1 MRRLHTDIPL
11 GSERSSG
18 SAVRFPVM
26 TTLLMFVAATA
37 RLPSGF
43 VLFAPRLASG
53 AARGGAEDVV
63 PGGRADAEAA
73 RLVLKVVA
81 HVPLPQDS
89 AQPAPGAEMV
99 QVVVGH
105 VVDEIPGEEPRA
117 ERWRYPLAR
126 EQVDDAEDERAQ
138 RHADRRRHDQAQ
150 RVVGVVVVHP

>member
-1 MRRLHTDIPL
+1 MRMLQTDIPL

-63 PGGRADAEAA
+63 PVGRADAEAA

-81 HVPLPQDS
+81 HVPLPQDA
-89 AQPAPGAEMV
+89 AQPAPGEEVV

-105 VVDEIPGEEPRA
+105 VVNELPGEEAGA
-117 ERWRYPLAR
+117 ERRRELLAGK
-126 EQVDDAEDERAQ
+126 QVDDAEDDRAR
-138 RHADRRRHDQAQ
+138 RHA
-150 RVVGVVVVHP
+150 